1 MGVRKTGF
9 YKHVLVQNLGLM
21 LGRLVDKCISTMT
34 SQEDVGLEVAHW
46 GRRGPLWLDRQE
58 GARKVATQR
67 RWGVVPE
74 GGHAY
79 HLECRFGAEQDA
91 GL

>member
-1 MGVRKTGF
+1 MDVRKTGF

-21 LGRLVDKCISTMT
+21 LGRLVDKYISTMT

-58 GARKVATQR
+58 GAQ
-67 RWGVVPE
+67 E
-74 GGHAY
+74 GGHPEEVGSGARGWA
-79 HLECRFGAEQDA
+79 CPPFGMP
-91 GL
+91 LWC